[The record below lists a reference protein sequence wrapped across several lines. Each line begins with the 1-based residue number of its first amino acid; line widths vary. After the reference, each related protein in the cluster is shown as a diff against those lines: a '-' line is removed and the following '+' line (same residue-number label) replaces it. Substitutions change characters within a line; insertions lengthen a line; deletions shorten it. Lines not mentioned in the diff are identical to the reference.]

1 MPKRCS
7 FCSNAPGVKKPLEMG
22 TQSNLARH
30 ENTTMR
36 RSMSLFLDFCV
47 CADAVASVASRLEK
61 ARLLGEYFAA
71 LPGADLKR
79 AALYLGGFRFPLR
92 EGRTVNVGGA
102 LLFGAIQTVSGADET
117 WLRQRLVATGDG
129 GDLAFEA
136 WERWN
141 EAPHDAVWTLENVE
155 EELALLAQT
164 SGSKLK
170 SARVEAFL
178 RRCTQSEAKYF
189 VKMLSGDLRIGLKE
203 AQVEDALARLA
214 GTGVALVQRANMLC
228 GDLGE
233 VALLAREGRLAEA
246 RFQLFHPLKFMLAT
260 PAESLADVTR
270 QMLRRP
276 HPAPLPQAG
285 EGEWFVVEDKFDGI
299 RAQVHLAPHQ
309 IGDELLHG
317 EVVSVEGRAIRVA
330 LFSRTLDE
338 ITSAFPDLHL
348 ALARLLPFDCSGLVL
363 DGEIV
368 PVADEGKRIAPFQAL
383 QKRLGRKTPTP
394 AILGEVPV
402 VFVAYDLLFAGENEL
417 EQPFAL
423 RRAKLAALPFDG
435 GAARLCASKRFS
447 DAALLDAEFEAARGR
462 GNEGLMVK
470 DPRAPYKPGR
480 RGREWLKIKR
490 AVATLDVVVTSVESG
505 SGKRARFYS
514 DYTFAVRAS
523 ESDPTLLSIGKA
535 YSGLT
540 DAEIQQLNEWFL
552 AHTTQTFA
560 HGRVRVVEPQ
570 IVIEVAFDRVQPSS
584 RHKSGF
590 ALRFPRIVRL
600 RDDKPAEEI
609 DTLETVRG
617 LASEL
622 PETV

>member
-1 MPKRCS
+1 
-7 FCSNAPGVKKPLEMG
+7 
-22 TQSNLARH
+22 
-30 ENTTMR
+30 
-36 RSMSLFLDFCV
+36 MSLFLDFCR
-47 CADAVASVASRLEK
+47 CAEAVAGVSSRLEK
-61 ARLLGEYFAA
+61 ARLLGEYFGS
-71 LPGADLKR
+71 LPDADLKR
-79 AALYLGGFRFPLR
+79 AALYLGGYRFPLR

-102 LLFGAIQTVSGADET
+102 LLFGALHLVSRTDET
-117 WLRQRLVATGDG
+117 WLREKLVQTGDG

-141 EAPHDAVWTLENVE
+141 DAPQTATWTLGDVE
-155 EELALLAQT
+155 EELALLAKT
-164 SGSKLK
+164 GGSKLK

-178 RRCTQSEAKYF
+178 RHCTAVEAKYF

-203 AQVEDALARLA
+203 GQVEDALARGSGSSVA
-214 GTGVALVQRANMLC
+214 GVQRANMLS

-233 VALLAREGRLAEA
+233 VALLARHGRLGDAV
-246 RFQLFHPLKFMLAT
+246 FQLFHPLKFMLAT
-260 PAESLADVTR
+260 PAHSLDDVR
-270 QMLRRP
+270 KQMP
-276 HPAPLPQAG
+276 D
-285 EGEWFVVEDKFDGI
+285 EFVVEDKFDGI
-299 RAQVHLAPHQ
+299 RAQVHLAHHQ
-309 IGDELLHG
+309 AGDDLLHG
-317 EVVSVEGRAIRVA
+317 EVVEFEGREIRVA

-338 ITSAFPDLHL
+338 ITSAFPDLHADL
-348 ALARLLPFDCSGLVL
+348 AKLLPLDSPGLVL

-368 PVADEGKRIAPFQAL
+368 PVGENERIAPFQDL

-394 AILGEVPV
+394 AILKDVPV
-402 VFVAYDLLFAGENEL
+402 AVVAYDLLFAGQNEL
-417 EQPFAL
+417 EQAFAE
-423 RRAKLAALPFDG
+423 RRAKLESLPFEG
-435 GAARLCASKRFS
+435 PTARLAESKRFS
-447 DAALLDAEFEAARGR
+447 DVAQLDAEFDAARER

-523 ESDPTLLSIGKA
+523 ESDPTLLPIGKA

-540 DAEIQQLNEWFL
+540 DAEIMELNEWFL

-570 IVIEVAFDRVQPSS
+570 IVLEVAFDRVQPSS

-590 ALRFPRIVRL
+590 ALRFPRIVRR
-600 RDDKPAEEI
+600 RDDKPAGEI
-609 DTLETVRG
+609 DTLETVRR
-617 LASEL
+617 LASQNGDASEA
-622 PETV
+622 EAT